1 MKKIVVHSPGSYSHL
16 KVEDH
21 PDLVPQDHEVVV
33 ATRAAGVNY
42 ADCCVRWGVYES
54 AKRLVGWPITPGF
67 EFSGVVSSIGNQVS
81 HFKVGDL
88 VFGVSFFGAYA
99 SQIKIPEKHLFRVP
113 ASFSLEQAAGFPAVF
128 MTAYHAL
135 FQLIRLPKH
144 AKVLIHSA
152 GGGVGSALVQL
163 SNANQFESIA
173 VVGASHKVEYV
184 KSLGAS
190 HIIDKSKEDLW
201 KRVHDI
207 APNGLDAV
215 LDANGHTTFRAGY
228 QALRATGKLVTYG
241 SHELLPQGQSGRMN
255 YLKAALGLLQLPR
268 FNPIQLITDNK
279 SVIGFNLSFLFD
291 RDDLV
296 TEGMNQ
302 LLDWVQL
309 NKIHPP
315 KVTLFPFEKAGE
327 AHRLI
332 ESGQSTGKLILV
344 F

>member
-1 MKKIVVHSPGSYSHL
+1 MKKIVIHSPGSYSHL
-16 KVEDH
+16 KIENH
-21 PDLVPQDHEVVV
+21 PDLVPKVHEVVV
-33 ATRAAGVNY
+33 TTRAAGVNY

-67 EFSGVVSSIGNQVS
+67 EFSGVVSSIGNQVTR
-81 HFKVGDL
+81 FKVGDL

-113 ASFSLEQAAGFPAVF
+113 ESFSLEQAAGFPAVF

-135 FQLIRLPKH
+135 FQLIRLPQN
-144 AKVLIHSA
+144 ANVLIHSA

-163 SNANQFESIA
+163 SKANQFESIA

-184 KSLGAS
+184 KTLGANY
-190 HIIDKSKEDLW
+190 IIDKSKEDLW
-201 KRVHDI
+201 KRVHEL

-215 LDANGHTTFRAGY
+215 LDANGHTTLRAGY
-228 QALRATGKLVTYG
+228 RALRATGKLVAYG
-241 SHELLPQGQSGRMN
+241 SHELLPQGNSGRMN

-302 LLDWVQL
+302 LLEWVHL
-309 NKIHPP
+309 KKIQPP
-315 KVTLFPFEKAGE
+315 KVTVFPFEQAGD

>member
-1 MKKIVVHSPGSYSHL
+1 MKKIVVHSPGNYSHL

-67 EFSGVVSSIGNQVS
+67 EFSGIVSSIGNQVTR
-81 HFKVGDL
+81 FKVGDP

-99 SQIKIPEKHLFRVP
+99 SQIKIPEKHLFAVP
-113 ASFSLEQAAGFPAVF
+113 TSFSLEQAAGFPAVF

-190 HIIDKSKEDLW
+190 HIIDKSKVDLW
-201 KRVHDI
+201 KRVHDL
-207 APNGLDAV
+207 ASNGLDAV
-215 LDANGHTTFRAGY
+215 LDANGHTTLRAGY
-228 QALRATGKLVTYG
+228 QALRPTGKLVAYG
-241 SHELLPQGQSGRMN
+241 SHELLPQGPSGRMN

-302 LLDWVQL
+302 LLEWVHF
-309 NKIHPP
+309 NKIQPP